1 MPAAPQP
8 AGRGG
13 RRQSPAPWGQAQR
26 QDEALSGAR
35 TEALLSPAVG
45 RGTETHRKVTTQEPQ
60 GQTRTRELVG
70 LPSSS
75 SAASP
80 AAPLPLLSTCSWP
93 RARQSCGRGA
103 LPRLQRG
110 AAGSDV
116 EVAEAGGSPPAPACH
131 GHGHGCIQQQGAGVP
146 GAAPWLSLPWG
157 QGQGQGLGGKA
168 GGLCESYL
176 GLAMTKASLKRRRS
190 LFLVARPWVTR
201 TRSWSRGSGDGG
213 TGAHC
218 CSGSGSSLQS
228 RGHRA

>member
-45 RGTETHRKVTTQEPQ
+45 RGTETHRKVTMQEPQ

-157 QGQGQGLGGKA
+157 PGPGPGLGRKGRWALRVLLGLGDDQGIAEEEEVPLPRRTALGHPHALMEQGLG
-168 GGLCESYL
+168 
-176 GLAMTKASLKRRRS
+176 
-190 LFLVARPWVTR
+190 
-201 TRSWSRGSGDGG
+201 
-213 TGAHC
+213 
-218 CSGSGSSLQS
+218 
-228 RGHRA
+228 

>member
-131 GHGHGCIQQQGAGVP
+131 GHGHGCIQQQGAGDPGLLLGCPCP
-146 GAAPWLSLPWG
+146 GARARARAWEERQVGS
-157 QGQGQGLGGKA
+157 
-168 GGLCESYL
+168 
-176 GLAMTKASLKRRRS
+176 ASLTWAWR
-190 LFLVARPWVTR
+190 
-201 TRSWSRGSGDGG
+201 
-213 TGAHC
+213 
-218 CSGSGSSLQS
+218 
-228 RGHRA
+228 